1 MGALPARR
9 MATSALCAALL
20 VGITGPAAL
29 AADSPREH
37 RRASSPDARLRGA
50 DVRIAQVRAYNRGEL
65 APVADLL
72 KAVLEADNGRLS
84 AAEARKL
91 GAAAKRALDRVADRA
106 PAPLYTELRVPER
119 RAADLADDEW
129 DELVELV
136 ELDDDLDD
144 LLDDELDAELG
155 GESDDQPD
163 DMEEAIDDLLEA
175 NSDELDDV
183 LSRVDDLL
191 TEVEDLID
199 ELVLLETD
207 PPAVSTLPSTL
218 PSTSVPAA
226 PAVTSSATTQVLLTT
241 P

>member
-29 AADSPREH
+29 AADSTREH
-37 RRASSPDARLRGA
+37 RRASSSDARLRAA

-72 KAVLEADNGRLS
+72 KAVLEADDGRLS
-84 AAEARKL
+84 AVEARKL
-91 GAAAKRALDRVADRA
+91 GAAAKRALDKAADRA
-106 PAPLYTELRVPER
+106 PAPRDAELRVPER

-129 DELVELV
+129 DELDELV

-144 LLDDELDAELG
+144 LLDDELDAEPDEEL
-155 GESDDQPD
+155 DDQLD
-163 DMEEAIDDLLEA
+163 DAEEAVDDLLEA
-175 NSDELDDV
+175 ISGDLDDV
-183 LSRVDDLL
+183 LSEVDDLL

-207 PPAVSTLPSTL
+207 SPAVSTLPSTV
-218 PSTSVPAA
+218 PSTS
-226 PAVTSSATTQVLLTT
+226 PAVTLPAITQVLL
-241 P
+241 PAR